1 MTIETISLPFIWVL
15 NGILAMLY
23 LLFEHLLAVLLLG
36 PLVWLSI
43 TTERSR
49 QPWMIGASALGL
61 GCSIFAPPVIG
72 IWLNVMAIGSLIAL
86 RLEKFNP
93 ALLRW
98 RIAGGLAA
106 YGLVGIGFL
115 AYSNI
120 VPLLAKTEGF
130 FAQGQGYLD
139 VIIGIAVYVF
149 PLGFI
154 GILVQSIWAHPPVEG
169 GTPEQIIYRVRTRG
183 QE

>member
-1 MTIETISLPFIWVL
+1 MTIDTITLPFICVL
-15 NGILAMLY
+15 NGLLTITY
-23 LLFEHLLAVLLLG
+23 LLFEHFLAVLLLG

-43 TTERSR
+43 STEKSR
-49 QPWMIGASALGL
+49 RPWMIGASALAL
-61 GCSIFAPPVIG
+61 GCSIFAPAVIG
-72 IWLNVMAIGSLIAL
+72 IWLNVMAIGSIVAL

-115 AYSNI
+115 AYTSLS
-120 VPLLAKTEGF
+120 PMLADSGGIF
-130 FAQGQGYLD
+130 SQGQGYLD
-139 VIIGIAVYVF
+139 VIISIAVYVF

-154 GILVQSIWAHPPVEG
+154 GILVQSIWAHPPVDG